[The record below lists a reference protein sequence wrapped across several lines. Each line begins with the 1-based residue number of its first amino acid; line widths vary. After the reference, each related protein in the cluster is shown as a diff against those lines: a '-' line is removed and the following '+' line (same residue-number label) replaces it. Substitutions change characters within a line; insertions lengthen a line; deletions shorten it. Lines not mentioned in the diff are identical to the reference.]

1 MITTTGRIWGKNF
14 TRKKI
19 LHAVKRKK
27 EENFPEYLTAL
38 ACVLGGKKKK
48 KV

>member
-1 MITTTGRIWGKNF
+1 MITTTGRIWGEISK
-14 TRKKI
+14 RKKI

-38 ACVLGGKKKK
+38 ACVWGKKKK